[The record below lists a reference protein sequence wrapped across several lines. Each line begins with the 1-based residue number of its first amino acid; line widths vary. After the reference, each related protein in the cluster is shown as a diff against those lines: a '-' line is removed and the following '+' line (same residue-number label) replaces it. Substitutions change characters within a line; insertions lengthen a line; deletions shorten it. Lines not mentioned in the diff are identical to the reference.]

1 MSRTRTYLRR
11 ECTKCLICGYVPDK
25 KAKKKTKEKEILVF
39 DVIPFVSLVLENWDY
54 MPLDFPF

>member
-25 KAKKKTKEKEILVF
+25 KAKKKTKEKELLVF
-39 DVIPFVSLVLENWDY
+39 DVNPFVDVILEHYEY
-54 MPLDFPF
+54 MPLYIPF